1 MGRFLDISVAQS
13 LATLADVLRY
23 GLNQGP
29 LTYAAKPCGRQNA
42 NRIGYSVFGYGRI
55 RNGGI
60 SGAGE
65 DGKRVPSR
73 VAGPARTFLNQREFR
88 NTTTSANAT
97 IFRRRPPKRRP
108 SPRLRPQQPHLPRSS
123 RRLSRSRLRSRPAT
137 PRPRP
142 PPSPKSPRPQAA
154 RRHEMN
160 STASWRTSSIVPPTK
175 ATRNWCRARH
185 RPR

>member
-1 MGRFLDISVAQS
+1 MGRFSDISVAQS
-13 LATLADVLRY
+13 LATH
-23 GLNQGP
+23 QGP

-42 NRIGYSVFGYGRI
+42 NRIGCSVFGYGRI

-73 VAGPARTFLNQREFR
+73 VAGTRTFLNQREFR
-88 NTTTSANAT
+88 NPTTSANAT
-97 IFRRRPPKRRP
+97 IFRQRPPKRRP
-108 SPRLRPQQPHLPRSS
+108 SPSLRPQQPHLPRSS
-123 RRLSRSRLRSRPAT
+123 RCLSRSRLRSRPAI

-175 ATRNWCRARH
+175 ATRNGCRARH